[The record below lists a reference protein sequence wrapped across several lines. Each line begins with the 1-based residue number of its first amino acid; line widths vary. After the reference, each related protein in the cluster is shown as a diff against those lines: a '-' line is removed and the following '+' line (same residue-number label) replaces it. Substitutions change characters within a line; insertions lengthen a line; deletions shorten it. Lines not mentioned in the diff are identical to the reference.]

1 MHAKAKGEPS
11 YRFYGLYDKIHRK
24 DVLLHGWNCCRANGG
39 GAGVDGQSFE
49 QIEAWG
55 LEGWLGELAEEI
67 AEDRHPSLGPTW
79 AARSHGDL
87 LPSER
92 WSFAS
97 PFSFTSVPLC
107 LPENSLEFAQE
118 RDSIDLGVTIGEG
131 PKNRGEGIEHRLP
144 SPDRFAHG
152 ARIFVASS

>member
-1 MHAKAKGEPS
+1 MPKRRENRAIGFIVSTIRSIAKTCSYTGGIAAVQMVVAPAWTDKVLSRSKRGGSKGGWGNWRRKSRRIAIPPS
-11 YRFYGLYDKIHRK
+11 
-24 DVLLHGWNCCRANGG
+24 
-39 GAGVDGQSFE
+39 GA
-49 QIEAWG
+49 
-55 LEGWLGELAEEI
+55 
-67 AEDRHPSLGPTW
+67 W